1 MNKRFQV
8 KILLTLLCTMWML
21 LLLSA
26 CGNKIE
32 QKELIGQ
39 YVWNDGRLD
48 TLELRADGTYEY
60 WTIQPG
66 RKVANSGTWKFNSL
80 LNEIEFENENFP
92 FLTNHA
98 GGSWF
103 SRLQLKDREI
113 HLLHATDPAI
123 YLKQIK
129 GSEPAQSR

>member
-1 MNKRFQV
+1 M
-8 KILLTLLCTMWML
+8 TLLRTILML

-26 CGNKIE
+26 CEAGSKRE
-32 QKELIGQ
+32 KLIGR

-48 TLELRADGTYEY
+48 TLEVRADGTYEY
-60 WTIQPG
+60 WTIKPG

-80 LNEIEFENENFP
+80 LNEVEFEKENFP

-98 GGSWF
+98 AGSWF
-103 SRLQLKDREI
+103 SRLQLKDNEI

-129 GSEPAQSR
+129 GSETPAPSKI